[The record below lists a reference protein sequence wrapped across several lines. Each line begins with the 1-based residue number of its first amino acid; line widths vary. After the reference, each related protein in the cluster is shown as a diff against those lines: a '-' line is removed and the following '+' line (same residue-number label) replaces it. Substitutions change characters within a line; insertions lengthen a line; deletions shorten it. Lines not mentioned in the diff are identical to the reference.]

1 MPAKAAPKKSQSAI
15 KRTRQTETR
24 TLRNKSVKSMIKTL
38 SKKVEKEVADKSAEG
53 AEAALKKTISAID
66 KAARKGILH
75 KNTAA
80 RTVSRLSRLVNSLR
94 PSEAA

>member
-1 MPAKAAPKKSQSAI
+1 MPEKAVLKKNQSAI

-24 TLRNKSVKSMIKTL
+24 TLRNKSVKSLIKTL
-38 SKKVEKEVADKSAEG
+38 SKKIEKEVADKSPEG
-53 AEAALKKTISAID
+53 AETVLKKIVSVVD

-80 RTVSRLSRLVNSLR
+80 RTVSRLTRLVNSLR
-94 PSEAA
+94 PPAAA

>member
-1 MPAKAAPKKSQSAI
+1 MPEKAALKKNQSAI

-24 TLRNKSVKSMIKTL
+24 TLRNKSVKSLIKTL
-38 SKKVEKEVADKSAEG
+38 SKKIEKEVTDKSLEG
-53 AEAALKKTISAID
+53 AETVLKKIVSVVD

-80 RTVSRLSRLVNSLR
+80 RTVSRLTRLVNSLR
-94 PSEAA
+94 PPAAA